1 MKGSQLRIS
10 PGVAEARNKD
20 QPGPSGEV
28 PVKVSL
34 RQAPTLTGS
43 KKKPKAAKKQPTK
56 ESAPAALKATA
67 VLPGARGTA
76 GRASATNPQPAMRQ
90 AGHQQEQ
97 PQVSAAVNVQPP
109 FVAAAN
115 VQPPP
120 AVAIDIQPPRAVAVN
135 IQPPPAVAV
144 NIQPPP
150 AVAVN
155 IQLPVVEQPD
165 DDHSPSKQNWTEK
178 RHSSLYIIESKMQ
191 SNHENTDTWD

>member
-1 MKGSQLRIS
+1 MKGPQSRIS

-67 VLPGARGTA
+67 VLPGAGGTA
-76 GRASATNPQPAMRQ
+76 GRASATNPQLAMRQ

-144 NIQPPP
+144 NIQ
-150 AVAVN
+150 
-155 IQLPVVEQPD
+155 LPVVEQPD